1 MRRPSRTLAAA
12 TAVAV
17 AAAITAASLL
27 ADPSAIGE
35 YVADA
40 DPVALSA
47 FVGVLGILIGAAL
60 ANALAGPGGPRG
72 PDGPTPADRR
82 EDANEWNDP
91 PGVDV
96 DDDEN

>member
-1 MRRPSRTLAAA
+1 MSRSSRALAVA
-12 TAVAV
+12 TAIAV
-17 AAAITAASLL
+17 VGAITVASLL
-27 ADPSAIGE
+27 
-35 YVADA
+35 A

-47 FVGVLGILIGAAL
+47 FVGLLGILIGAAL

-82 EDANEWNDP
+82 EDANEWSDP

-96 DDDEN
+96 DDEN

>member
-1 MRRPSRTLAAA
+1 MSRSSRALAVA
-12 TAVAV
+12 TAIAV
-17 AAAITAASLL
+17 VGAITVASLL
-27 ADPSAIGE
+27 ADPVAVGE

-47 FVGVLGILIGAAL
+47 FVGLLGILIGAAL

-82 EDANEWNDP
+82 EDANEWSDP

-96 DDDEN
+96 DDEN